1 MQPTVHIQAQ
11 GIDEAISGVFGP
23 IVDVLEK
30 IVFFA
35 IPMFGTNVP
44 IVIIW
49 LVVGAIFCNF
59 YFRIRPL
66 RDLPHTID
74 ILKGKFARKSDPGQ
88 ISSFQATST
97 ELAGTTGLGNIAGVA
112 VAITVG
118 GPGAALWI
126 MIAGALGMA
135 LKFAEATLGA
145 MYRRVNDDGTV
156 SGGPMYVLRDGL
168 EKEGKPGLGKFL
180 GAFYAAGMAVAV
192 MGAGNIFQAN
202 QVAQHLTEITG
213 GDESFF
219 AGRAWLIGIFLLIPA
234 ALVIIGGIQ
243 SIARWTSR
251 LVPVMALLYA
261 VAVSAVIL
269 VNISEIPHAIQLIV
283 TGAFNPQGIAGGML
297 GVAIV
302 GVQRALFSNVAG
314 VGTAALAH
322 SATKNNKPTQ
332 EGILAAWEPFLDSVV
347 ICTMTALAIVVTGE
361 HLNEGQD
368 GVTLTTNA
376 FATVGNW
383 FPIILS
389 ICVVLFAFSTV
400 LSYAYYGEKTF
411 GYLFKNNKVAE
422 IGYKIVYLIMI
433 VVGAA
438 VSLETVTRF
447 SDSTFF
453 LVAIPNILGI
463 YLLAKPLKREITGY
477 RRALAAGEIT
487 PLPEAE
493 QVGMMPK
500 DPKSRLY

>member
-1 MQPTVHIQAQ
+1 M
-11 GIDEAISGVFGP
+11 
-23 IVDVLEK
+23 
-30 IVFFA
+30 
-35 IPMFGTNVP
+35 
-44 IVIIW
+44 
-49 LVVGAIFCNF
+49 
-59 YFRIRPL
+59 
-66 RDLPHTID
+66 
-74 ILKGKFARKSDPGQ
+74 
-88 ISSFQATST
+88 
-97 ELAGTTGLGNIAGVA
+97 
-112 VAITVG
+112 
-118 GPGAALWI
+118 
-126 MIAGALGMA
+126 
-135 LKFAEATLGA
+135 
-145 MYRRVNDDGTV
+145 
-156 SGGPMYVLRDGL
+156 
-168 EKEGKPGLGKFL
+168 
-180 GAFYAAGMAVAV
+180 
-192 MGAGNIFQAN
+192 
-202 QVAQHLTEITG
+202 
-213 GDESFF
+213 
-219 AGRAWLIGIFLLIPA
+219 
-234 ALVIIGGIQ
+234 
-243 SIARWTSR
+243 
-251 LVPVMALLYA
+251 
-261 VAVSAVIL
+261 
-269 VNISEIPHAIQLIV
+269 
-283 TGAFNPQGIAGGML
+283 
-297 GVAIV
+297 
-302 GVQRALFSNVAG
+302 
-314 VGTAALAH
+314 AH

-493 QVGMMPK
+493 QAGMMPK